1 MTSNRIASS
10 IDSKLVLNEMV
21 LLLLLDFH
29 SADRVRV
36 RVPPKAE
43 YEYEKPAYFVRN
55 RIEGTGNQRKVL
67 FFLQITH
74 VDVLVS
80 TSIHLGKSTYPS
92 TVPNGWSHI
101 ELDCMNRGQRAF
113 GALL

>member
-1 MTSNRIASS
+1 M
-10 IDSKLVLNEMV
+10 E
-21 LLLLLDFH
+21 LLLLLDFD
-29 SADRVRV
+29 SAD